1 MSKQGQSQNAAPKSP
16 ADTLTDMIVAYRMSQ
31 LIYVAARLGI
41 ADLLQD
47 GPQSSEVLATQ
58 VGVHPHA
65 LYRILRALANN
76 GIFVESAD
84 RHFSLT
90 PLAEPLRTEA
100 SDSVRG
106 FAMMQN
112 MEPRWCAWGNLLYSV
127 QTGQSAFEHVH
138 GMSNWAYYVSQPDIL
153 EQFNEG
159 MAELT
164 QQAAPGIVAAY
175 DFTGSQTVVDI
186 GGGRGHLIA
195 KILELN
201 PQLRGVLMEVPA
213 LIEEAQQVLDNA
225 GVAGR
230 CDCMAGDYLTALP
243 EGGDVYILKSIIHGM
258 TEEKA
263 LQLLRNCRQRMAASG
278 RLLVIQ
284 VIVPPWDTPAR
295 IKTGD
300 ILHLISGGGQERT
313 EDEYRDLFDAAGF
326 RLANV
331 YPTPTAFSIL
341 EGIVT

>member
-1 MSKQGQSQNAAPKSP
+1 MSNSSQPQDAAPKSS
-16 ADTLTDMIVAYRMSQ
+16 ADTLSDLIVAYRMSQ
-31 LIYVAARLGI
+31 LIYVAARLGV

-47 GPQSSEVLATQ
+47 GPQSSEAMATQ
-58 VGVHPHA
+58 LGVHPQA
-65 LYRILRALANN
+65 LYRVLRALANS
-76 GIFVESAD
+76 GIFAESAD

-106 FAMMQN
+106 FALMQN
-112 MEPRWCAWGNLLYSV
+112 MEPRWRAWGSLLYSV

-138 GMSNWAYYVSQPDIL
+138 GMSNWAYYASQPDIL
-153 EQFNEG
+153 DQFNMG

-164 QQAAPGIVAAY
+164 KQTAPGIAAAY

-186 GGGRGHLIA
+186 GGGRGHLLA
-195 KILELN
+195 NILELN

-213 LIEEAQQVLDNA
+213 VIEEARPVLDTA
-225 GVAGR
+225 GVTGR
-230 CDCMAGDYLTALP
+230 CDCVAGAYLTELP

-258 TEEKA
+258 TADKA
-263 LQLLRNCRQRMAASG
+263 LHLLRNCRQSMTASG
-278 RLLVIQ
+278 RLLIIQ

-295 IKTGD
+295 IKMGD
-300 ILHLISGGGQERT
+300 ILHLVSGGGQERT
-313 EDEYRDLFDAAGF
+313 EDEYRELFEAAGF
-326 RLANV
+326 RLAHV

-341 EGIVT
+341 EGTLD